1 MVCYKEV
8 LSLKK
13 KKHEGEREGREME
26 KGYAYNSDGGGTQ
39 AMTQRGWLQ
48 GPREDGPPLWRRM
61 WRRPVTKVPVG
72 SCKNLTL
79 LLFILKS

>member
-1 MVCYKEV
+1 MSENMVCYKEV

-39 AMTQRGWLQ
+39 GMTAGPQ
-48 GPREDGPPLWRRM
+48 GRWSPS
-61 WRRPVTKVPVG
+61 VKANVKKT
-72 SCKNLTL
+72 SH
-79 LLFILKS
+79 